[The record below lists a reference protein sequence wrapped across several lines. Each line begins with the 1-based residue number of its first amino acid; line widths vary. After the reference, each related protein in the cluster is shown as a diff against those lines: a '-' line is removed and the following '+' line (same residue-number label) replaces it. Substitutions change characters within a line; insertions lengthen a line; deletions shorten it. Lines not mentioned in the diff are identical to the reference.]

1 MDTELIS
8 SDIMTQWQDMN
19 PLSTLHDVMT
29 VMKPELSIDITQ
41 INGGSASDFNNI

>member
-8 SDIMTQWQDMN
+8 NDIMTQWQDMN

-41 INGGSASDFNNI
+41 INGGTAGDFNNI

>member
-1 MDTELIS
+1 MDNEFIS

-29 VMKPELSIDITQ
+29 VMRPELSIDIT
-41 INGGSASDFNNI
+41 

>member
-1 MDTELIS
+1 MDIELIS

-41 INGGSASDFNNI
+41 INGGSADDFNSI

>member
-1 MDTELIS
+1 MDIELIS

-29 VMKPELSIDITQ
+29 VMKPELSIDITL
-41 INGGSASDFNNI
+41 INGGNASDFNSI